1 MVVRISKGQFQRER
15 TVEVE
20 RLNADSEQELRSV
33 LGAMPGLV
41 HYYVG
46 IDREVGTITN
56 VSLWDSLEHARGLDG
71 LPEMLALRTRGGGAG
86 REVRDHH
93 RP

>member
-1 MVVRISKGQFQRER
+1 MIVRISKGQFQSER

-33 LGAMPGLV
+33 LEAMPGLV

-56 VSLWDSLEHARGLDG
+56 VSLWGTLEHARGLDG
-71 LPEMLALRTRGGGAG
+71 LPEMLAHGPAQRNWA
-86 REVRDHH
+86 
-93 RP
+93 